1 MTTSKYRDLN
11 AAPKQQMA
19 DIVATLSSTA
29 RQPATGAFGRK
40 AMGTFGDLTWRR
52 SPDGR
57 EISVREVD
65 SALIEAQGRIDQAE
79 SALEAT
85 GKRLDD
91 AEALVEGV
99 RDELDGIDWDAV
111 GAEVYTEGPPPANP
125 TIGKA
130 LWVSPLGRVF
140 RAVEC
145 EEHA

>member
-19 DIVATLSSTA
+19 DIVSTLSSTA
-29 RQPATGAFGRK
+29 RQSATGAFGRK
-40 AMGTFGDLTWRR
+40 AMGAFGDLTWRR

-79 SALEAT
+79 SALKAT
-85 GKRLDD
+85 EKRLTD
-91 AEALVEGV
+91 AEGIVEGV
-99 RDELDGIDWDAV
+99 RDELDGIDWDSL
-111 GAEVYTEGPPPANP
+111 GADVHTEGPPPTDP
-125 TIGKA
+125 TIGKT
-130 LWVSPLGRVF
+130 LWVSPTGRVF

-145 EEHA
+145 EEQA